1 MEEEGLL
8 LVARALEGR
17 WTWGIFLRPSLGGRG
32 EGGGREGGAGGS
44 GTGGEE
50 EDGGAT
56 GGGRS
61 QGGFEHSVEDECVW
75 GSGEAADQPLGDL
88 WDVHGKEGG
97 REGGRVG
104 LGVSVMDVGNG
115 VIEDVGDCVC
125 MESLIGRNQVNHR
138 RGKIQLYLRAHP
150 PIQLCSRAH
159 PLISCFRSRFP
170 FYPQGSGVKP
180 GSKVNTCKTCRGSG
194 VVTQV
199 TRTPLG
205 NFQTQSVCPECGGA
219 GQVVEE
225 YCGTCSGQGRLEKTK
240 QIKVDI
246 PAGVNDGQKL
256 RVKGEGD
263 AGAKGGEN
271 GDLYIF
277 IGVEKDPVFR
287 RDGTDIYSDIKVSY
301 IDAILGTK
309 VKVGVID
316 GEAEIAIK
324 EGTQA
329 GAVLRLKG
337 RGVPK
342 LMSGE
347 GGARGDHYFTV
358 GVEIPTTLS
367 EEERELVE
375 GLRKEKKEKRGGDGG
390 GEGRLLQFHM
400 MRGEE
405 WGGGGSSQAMV
416 EKGRMKKDE

>member
-1 MEEEGLL
+1 MCERHTHKKIPNSPALL
-8 LVARALEGR
+8 
-17 WTWGIFLRPSLGGRG
+17 TYY
-32 EGGGREGGAGGS
+32 
-44 GTGGEE
+44 
-50 EDGGAT
+50 
-56 GGGRS
+56 
-61 QGGFEHSVEDECVW
+61 
-75 GSGEAADQPLGDL
+75 
-88 WDVHGKEGG
+88 K
-97 REGGRVG
+97 
-104 LGVSVMDVGNG
+104 
-115 VIEDVGDCVC
+115 
-125 MESLIGRNQVNHR
+125 
-138 RGKIQLYLRAHP
+138 
-150 PIQLCSRAH
+150 
-159 PLISCFRSRFP
+159 
-170 FYPQGSGVKP
+170 QGSGVKP
-180 GSKVNTCKTCRGSG
+180 GSKVNTCKTCRGGG

-205 NFQTQSVCPECGGA
+205 NFQTQNVCPECGGA

-277 IGVEKDPVFR
+277 IGVEKDAVFR

-347 GGARGDHYFTV
+347 GGVRGDHYFTV
-358 GVEIPTTLS
+358 GVEIPTKLS
-367 EEERELVE
+367 EEEREMVE
-375 GLRKEKKEKRGGDGG
+375 GLRKERKEKGGGDGEGKG
-390 GEGRLLQFHM
+390 GFFNFI
-400 MRGEE
+400 
-405 WGGGGSSQAMV
+405 
-416 EKGRMKKDE
+416 